1 MKTANRLS
9 ALSFGVVLLMVL
21 WAPSASAFDGFDD
34 GGGAGVFACAACH
47 ADLQSEYPA
56 KGWQCRNAA
65 FLSAAGSKS

>member
-1 MKTANRLS
+1 MKTPIKLS
-9 ALSFGVVLLMVL
+9 ALSFGAALLMFL

-56 KGWQCRNAA
+56 KGWQGRNAA
-65 FLSAAGSKS
+65 FRSAAGSKS